1 MSTLFESR
9 PLTRIYIQTDIR
21 VQTITETMNVL
32 RMIKLFGWER
42 NTNDRVA
49 SKRED
54 ELRLILKR
62 KLLELA
68 SNNVNYVVPLA
79 HMIACYATFT
89 LVMRRPLSASI
100 VFSTMSVFTVLR
112 EQLWMVLMMIPMMI
126 RGELAVV
133 FYLLYVY

>member
-1 MSTLFESR
+1 
-9 PLTRIYIQTDIR
+9 
-21 VQTITETMNVL
+21 MNVL

-133 FYLLYVY
+133 FCLLCVY

>member
-133 FYLLYVY
+133 FCLLCVY